1 VVKTELKE
9 NMENQGNIFFTP
21 LLEDLLQQDKL
32 IQVSLSG
39 LSMFPFLMHGDVV
52 QIQSVTNKKI
62 KRGAIVIYKNKER
75 WIAHRLI
82 KTDVKKNLIY
92 TRGDSRTVKDE
103 PIIPEQIKG
112 VVVKIVKSRW
122 ILAHLSI
129 GKFAKVIT
137 FFSPV
142 MAPVFGFI
150 FFLLGKLKICI
161 G

>member
-1 VVKTELKE
+1 
-9 NMENQGNIFFTP
+9 MENQGNIFFTP

-92 TRGDSRTVKDE
+92 TRGDCRIVKDE
-103 PIIPEQIKG
+103 PISPEQIKG

-122 ILAHLSI
+122 KLAYLSI
-129 GKFAKVIT
+129 GKFANVIA

-142 MAPVFGFI
+142 MAPLFGLVIYF
-150 FFLLGKLKICI
+150 LGKLKTV
-161 G
+161 